1 MDSESLLS
9 PLGHYRVLTV
19 DRLHAALSLLIDRG
33 YGDMPVTIALD
44 DEDDL
49 PEPGL
54 AACPRLLCGLCRWW
68 ESAKC
73 SFRFRST
80 ASPLSSFD
88 DFATLNR
95 EQAMRFASHM
105 QSATAAL
112 RMLMQQKAERLAEQ
126 DAED

>member
-49 PEPGL
+49 PEPGRMSASFMRSVSMVGIGEMQL
-54 AACPRLLCGLCRWW
+54 SFSLDREPTFLTGLMLHARLDEDSDLL
-68 ESAKC
+68 
-73 SFRFRST
+73 
-80 ASPLSSFD
+80 
-88 DFATLNR
+88 ATL
-95 EQAMRFASHM
+95 
-105 QSATAAL
+105 
-112 RMLMQQKAERLAEQ
+112 LAEHAATS
-126 DAED
+126 AEEN